1 MSQPF
6 LTIIT
11 MSIAFFDKLHL
22 LGRMVGRGPI
32 HRRETTV
39 FELIK
44 GNRAVLG
51 QLRSEPGR
59 WTLVVETALGSCPI
73 CDTNVT
79 AKFLQFLALEDGESL
94 LGECGSNIFLDEDQ
108 QFTPAQEHELGLL
121 GWNNPIPP
129 ELPNWFFEVSST
141 EDLDSLDEMTT
152 RTLREVFGLTDTD
165 RVWVSFHDVVVGA
178 PSGCPW
184 RSRCASCPSN
194 PHRGSPSEG
203 AGQT

>member
-11 MSIAFFDKLHL
+11 MSIAFYDKLHL
-22 LGRMVGRGPI
+22 LGRTVGRGPI

-39 FELIK
+39 FELIR

-51 QLRSEPGR
+51 QFRSKPGR
-59 WTLVVETALGSCPI
+59 WAVGVETALGSCPI

-108 QFTPAQEHELGLL
+108 RFTPAQEQELRLL

-129 ELPNWFFEVSST
+129 HAPNWFFEVSSAA
-141 EDLDSLDEMTT
+141 ELDYLNELTT

-165 RVWVSFHDVVVGA
+165 RVYVSFHDVVVGA
-178 PSGCPW
+178 PSACPW
-184 RSRCASCPSN
+184 GSCPSN